1 MPRTTQT
8 KKRTKAQLEAIRQR
22 LDRQRKEILSMYE
35 HDLRVGQGASDEG
48 AEDLVDRANSAYN
61 REFMLSLSDS
71 ERTILLEIEDAMAR
85 LDDGGYGVCS
95 HCEETI
101 AARRLQAVPWARYC
115 VDCQE
120 LSEQGMLYES

>member
-1 MPRTTQT
+1 LPKTQT
-8 KKRTKAQLEAIRQR
+8 KKRTKARLNVIRER

-61 REFMLSLSDS
+61 REFMLSLSNS
-71 ERTILLEIEDAMAR
+71 ERTILIEIEDAMGR
-85 LDDGGYGVCS
+85 LDNGGYGVCD
-95 HCEETI
+95 HCEQKI
-101 AARRLQAVPWARYC
+101 AAKRLQAVPWARYC

-120 LSEQGMLYES
+120 LSEQGMLYEN